1 MKILLAAI
9 AVTTLA
15 AQSPGSPFAAAL
27 AGAWSGTL
35 EYRDYRSD
43 RRVTLPTQLK
53 VSGGESGRLEF
64 AYTYDDGPGKTV
76 TSRDRISIDAAAGT
90 YRIQNDENYD
100 ATFIVTG
107 LQAYSP
113 SSPQVVLM
121 GTGTENDKPVELR
134 ITITVTTTA
143 LTMLRESRLPGED
156 WRFRNQYRLTR

>member
-1 MKILLAAI
+1 MLISAI
-9 AVTTLA
+9 ALTTVA
-15 AQSPGSPFAAAL
+15 ALSQATHPFAAAL
-27 AGAWSGTL
+27 TGAWSGTL

-43 RRVTLPTQLK
+43 RRVTLPTQLR

-76 TSRDRISIDAAAGT
+76 TSRDRITIDAAAGT

-100 ATFIVTG
+100 ATFVVNG

-113 SSPQVVLM
+113 SSPQVVLI

-134 ITITVTTTA
+134 ITITATPTA
-143 LTMLRESRLPGED
+143 LTILRESRLPGED